1 MQSYS
6 IASMRRAFGVALVAT
21 MVSLSGLMAA
31 EVRLGAEIPLGPA
44 PQFAGGV
51 AQVGVQIAYASSH
64 TLATWVTDK
73 AVFGALDGAPV
84 AFSESNPYDFKIMGV
99 AGGRRSFLVVFREAT
114 PYLTL
119 LALRVAFD
127 GRILDPTHI
136 EIPIGANQNALGD
149 GGVAYDGSEFVTVC
163 TRKRQGLSSVIPPP
177 EFVTGRVSDDGLARS
192 GSVFTFP
199 SSEYSVPFQ
208 PHIAWTGTSFL
219 VGYGVRT
226 YTFDAPWGVSA
237 MTVPPE
243 ATTDRTIGQTVFT
256 GLRGREGLISMA
268 VGAQRATF
276 VWLVLGNGATI
287 KVAQTDLDG
296 KAVSAPTALA
306 VPSLTL
312 PNLQDGD
319 IKIAWDGTEYLVA
332 WIATTYGALG
342 KIEGIRLRY
351 DATPI
356 DSQPFDI
363 SPDSVTTS
371 LSLAPTTNGFVIAY
385 SRPDDTN
392 GGVSRAFMRT
402 LERLPSLPRRRAVGR

>member
-1 MQSYS
+1 
-6 IASMRRAFGVALVAT
+6 
-21 MVSLSGLMAA
+21 
-31 EVRLGAEIPLGPA
+31 
-44 PQFAGGV
+44 
-51 AQVGVQIAYASSH
+51 
-64 TLATWVTDK
+64 
-73 AVFGALDGAPV
+73 
-84 AFSESNPYDFKIMGV
+84 
-99 AGGRRSFLVVFREAT
+99 
-114 PYLTL
+114 
-119 LALRVAFD
+119 
-127 GRILDPTHI
+127 
-136 EIPIGANQNALGD
+136 
-149 GGVAYDGSEFVTVC
+149 
-163 TRKRQGLSSVIPPP
+163 
-177 EFVTGRVSDDGLARS
+177 
-192 GSVFTFP
+192 
-199 SSEYSVPFQ
+199 
-208 PHIAWTGTSFL
+208 
-219 VGYGVRT
+219 
-226 YTFDAPWGVSA
+226 